1 MPHVPGKSSSRR
13 SQKAHPSERTDYFET
28 VVDFL
33 PVKEAD
39 ASFKVWLRDHGL
51 SRDQLQEKD
60 VWIDTGTGETGPV
73 RRYRIFRDVIP
84 R

>member
-1 MPHVPGKSSSRR
+1 MPGKSSSRR
-13 SQKAHPSERTDYFET
+13 SEKAQPAQPSDYFET

-39 ASFKVWLRDHGL
+39 GAFKAWLREHGL
-51 SRDQLQEKD
+51 TRDQLGAKD
-60 VWIDTGTGETGPV
+60 LQIDTGRGESGTV
-73 RRYRIFRDVIP
+73 RRYRFFRDAIP